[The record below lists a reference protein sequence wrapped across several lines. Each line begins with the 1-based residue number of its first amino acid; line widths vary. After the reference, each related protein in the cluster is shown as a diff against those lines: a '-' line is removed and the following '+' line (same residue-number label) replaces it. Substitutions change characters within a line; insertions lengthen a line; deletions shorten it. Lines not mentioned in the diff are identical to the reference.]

1 MLYVQLDS
9 NGVCVSEVE
18 TSGSVVPNGAFE
30 VQALGN
36 IGKRWNGVFFE
47 SPSSLT
53 PPSVT
58 PRQFR
63 QALTRTGLRSGVEAF
78 VASADQDT
86 KDWYE
91 YSNAFERSNPVLIA
105 SGHGLGK
112 TDAEIDALFV
122 LAATL

>member
-1 MLYVQLDS
+1 MRYALLSSGVVANTVEQDALPTIPGEWVVCPDGVGPRFLLDGT
-9 NGVCVSEVE
+9 NWIAPAAQ
-18 TSGSVVPNGAFE
+18 VP
-30 VQALGN
+30 Q
-36 IGKRWNGVFFE
+36 
-47 SPSSLT
+47 
-53 PPSVT
+53 SVT